1 MINEFKQKIQ
11 QGQEIQLGTWMMTGS
26 DTVAEAMATVGF
38 DFLVLDQEHVPV
50 DSLDAIRI
58 DRAVRAASQHT
69 IPLYRLAWNDPV
81 LIKRALDG
89 GANSLMIPFVNTVE
103 DAQRAVDASYYPP
116 MGKRGFAAVH
126 RASSYGNN
134 PDFVRES
141 REELCLILQLET
153 PEAIDNLEEIA
164 KIEGITG
171 FFIGPGDMSASMGH
185 IGQPSHPEVQA
196 MIKKGLDKCLQLN
209 IPCGIVGGT
218 PELANKYQQMGFR
231 FVALGSDMSYLMA
244 RAKEQL
250 AAVRG
255 ISLTV
260 SGGEVY

>member
-1 MINEFKQKIQ
+1 MMNKFKHAIEN
-11 QGQEIQLGTWMMTGS
+11 GDVQLGTWMMTGS

-50 DSLDAIRI
+50 DTLDAIRI
-58 DRAVRAASQHT
+58 DRAIRNASDKT
-69 IPLYRLAWNDPV
+69 IPLYRLAWNDVV

-89 GANSLMIPFVNTVE
+89 GANSLMVPFINNVE
-103 DAQRAVDASYYPP
+103 EAQAAVEAAYYPP
-116 MGKRGFAAVH
+116 LGKRGFAAVH
-126 RASSYGNN
+126 RASMYGSNT
-134 PDFVRES
+134 DFVRES

-153 PEAIDNLEEIA
+153 PEAIDNLEAIA
-164 KIEGITG
+164 ALEGVTG
-171 FFIGPGDMSASMGH
+171 LFIGPGDMSAAMGH
-185 IGQPSHPEVQA
+185 IGNPGHPEVQA
-196 MIKKGLDKCLQLN
+196 KIKEGVDKCIALN
-209 IPCGIVGGT
+209 IPCGIVGGN
-218 PELANKYQQMGFR
+218 PELALKYQQMGFS

-255 ISLTV
+255 ETITV